1 MFSRRLVLN
10 AAFAVPL
17 FRPAMAVAAP
27 ATTRLTMRRH
37 RLFVPARIN
46 GHQTLALLDSAAEM
60 TLVDRALA
68 ARIGLGDG
76 QAVTG
81 KGSGANTTEAALVDH
96 ISIDAAAV
104 SMKDATI
111 AVIDLADVS
120 RRLNGA
126 PINLILGRDYF
137 DQARLAIDLSAPSL
151 RVLSRDTLPLGQRFD
166 LVGKFGVETMLV
178 AAEGVAARATVD
190 LGNGNDPL
198 ISPAFAARLGVL
210 TDGRPTHREKGGG
223 IGGEAMRQSFVLSS
237 LTVAGETFRDVRV
250 SVDAGENASDLNIG
264 VSILKHFL
272 IVTDFAQRAIW
283 LNPR

>member
-10 AAFAVPL
+10 AALAVPL
-17 FRPAMAVAAP
+17 FRTAMAAAAP

-37 RLFVPARIN
+37 RLFVSARID
-46 GHQTLALLDSAAEM
+46 GHETQALLDSAAEM
-60 TLVDRALA
+60 TLVDRAFA
-68 ARIGLGDG
+68 ARIGLGTG
-76 QAVTG
+76 HPVTA
-81 KGSGANTTEAALVDH
+81 KGSGANTTEAELVDH
-96 ISIDAAAV
+96 ISIDAAGV
-104 SMKDATI
+104 SMTDARI

-126 PINLILGRDYF
+126 PLTLILGRDYF
-137 DQARLAIDLSAPSL
+137 DQARFAIDLSSPSL

-166 LVGKFGVETMLV
+166 LGGEFGVETIPV
-178 AAEGVAARATVD
+178 VAEGIAARATVD

-210 TDGRPTHREKGGG
+210 TDGRPTQREKGGG
-223 IGGEAMRQSFVLSS
+223 IGGEAMRQSFVLST

-250 SVDAGENASDLNIG
+250 SVDAGKNASDLNIG

-272 IVTDFAQRAIW
+272 IVTDFAQSAIW
-283 LNPR
+283 LDPR